1 MCVHVHVYGRVLHA
15 NVRSFALVSFL
26 HHDILWG
33 GGEILAA
40 CITHSNTHARAHT
53 PERNRVPFI
62 CECTSPVYAG
72 YDLPPPLFP
81 CLRTLLVNASRGR
94 GVASLLER
102 ERLSFVERKNTRVNN
117 RNKRGGRKREEDR
130 IREFRD
136 YGC

>member
-1 MCVHVHVYGRVLHA
+1 MRARTRVRKGIARECAEFRARLVPPPRHSVGRRGNIGRVYNAFKH
-15 NVRSFALVSFL
+15 
-26 HHDILWG
+26 
-33 GGEILAA
+33 
-40 CITHSNTHARAHT
+40 TRAYT

-62 CECTSPVYAG
+62 CECTSPVYGG